1 MKFRKH
7 IDPRCA
13 YCVHGSTISDTQVAC
28 VKRGIV
34 AMEYRC
40 GSFRYDPLRRI
51 PQRPV
56 DLPTEKLRAEDFEV

>member
-1 MKFRKH
+1 MLFRKH

-13 YCVHGSTISDTQVAC
+13 YCAHGSTISETQVIC
-28 VKRGIV
+28 IKRGV
-34 AMEYRC
+34 VQAEDRC
-40 GSFRYDPLRRI
+40 GSFRYDPLRRT